1 MTATAAPPRA
11 AGRSDGA
18 PPPRVPNRLATGGI
32 LGPSVAS
39 GTAVLLAAIALGPVY
54 DAGGWFG
61 ATVLTVAAVTAVGGL
76 ATWVRLPLFLVP
88 IVQAVALFAVL
99 VARFTTDAPLGFV
112 PTPDAL
118 AALRE
123 VLSTGMGEVNRYAP
137 PVPVSTAVTAVTAI
151 GLGCVAIVVFVLQV
165 NLRMPVAAGLAL
177 ISVYVVPS
185 LVLDEGAPWWGFA
198 AVAAGWMLLLISDE
212 RVGLVGWGRVLR
224 RSEGGPA
231 SSAASGLSS
240 AALRLGVVAVVTAVA
255 LPILVPSL
263 TDAVLGRHTTGFGTG
278 DGTGTAPGQV
288 GLDPFVSLR
297 RDLLEQPDVVV
308 LRYTTNAQTPSYL
321 RTVVLEQYVGERWV
335 PRAFD
340 PASATR
346 VTGDTQL
353 PVSIG
358 TGVATTRETYDLT
371 ADRLVNPYVPVPENA
386 TAVRGLTGQWYDDS
400 VTGTIFGIDSTTKDA
415 SWSVDALAA
424 APTTAQFQ
432 ASTSG
437 ASPDLEQLRV
447 AGDVPDVLTAD
458 ARAWTADG
466 TTNYEKAILLQNHFL
481 QNFTYSTAA
490 ASDQSSSAIESFL
503 RDRSGYCQQ
512 FAATMALMARSLGI
526 PARVV
531 VGYTP
536 GTRDGNT
543 WVVTGKDAHAWP
555 ELLFP
560 GIGWVRFEPT
570 PRSVTDGGGV
580 QVPDYAR
587 TLPAAPSDPG
597 ATPRPT
603 STSGSGKLD
612 ELLKDPSGS
621 AAPFDGPAAVT
632 TADQWRVRVLLVVL
646 VLGLL
651 LAAVPAAWRW
661 SRRRRRLSSSASV
674 EDAWEELRDTARDLG
689 IDWSDARTPRQAVAG
704 VIAEQH
710 LTGTVAEAATR
721 VGRVTERSRYAPLPP
736 STEGLAEDVSTVRT
750 ALLDRVDRPTRV
762 RAILLPASLRR
773 SGD

>member
-1 MTATAAPPRA
+1 MTASTAPPRA
-11 AGRSDGA
+11 EGRGDGA
-18 PPPRVPNRLATGGI
+18 PPSRAPNRLATSGV

-39 GTAVLLAAIALGPVY
+39 GGAVLLAAIALAPVF
-54 DAGGWFG
+54 DTGGWFG
-61 ATVLTVAAVTAVGGL
+61 ATVITVAAVTAVGGV
-76 ATWVRLPLFLVP
+76 ATWARLPLFLVP

-99 VARFTTDAPLGFV
+99 VARFTTDPPLGFV
-112 PTPDAL
+112 PTSDAM

-123 VLSTGMGEVNRYAP
+123 VLATGMGEVNRYAP
-137 PVPVSTAVTAVTAI
+137 PVPVSSAVTAVTAI

-177 ISVYVVPS
+177 ISVYVVPA
-185 LVLDEGAPWWGFA
+185 LVLDEGAPWWAFA

-224 RSEGGPA
+224 RTEGGA
-231 SSAASGLSS
+231 ATSAASGLSS
-240 AALRLGVVAVVTAVA
+240 AALRLGGIAVVTAVA

-263 TDAVLGRHTTGFGTG
+263 TDAVLGRHPTGFGSG
-278 DGTGTAPGQV
+278 EGTGNAPDQV
-288 GLDPFVSLR
+288 GLNPFVSLR
-297 RDLLEQPDVVV
+297 RDLLEQPDAVV
-308 LRYTTNAQTPSYL
+308 LRYTTTTAAPSYL
-321 RTVVLEQYVGERWV
+321 RAVVLEQYVGEKWL
-335 PRAFD
+335 PRALD
-340 PASATR
+340 PATATR
-346 VTGDTQL
+346 VTDGTALQ
-353 PVSIG
+353 VAIG
-358 TGVATTRETYDLT
+358 TGVATTRQTYDLT

-386 TAVRGLTGQWYDDS
+386 TAVRGLAGQWYDDNQ
-400 VTGTIFGIDSTTKDA
+400 TGTIFGIDSTTKDA

-437 ASPDLEQLRV
+437 SSPDLEQLRV
-447 AGDVPDVLTAD
+447 AGDLPEVLTAD

-466 TTNYEKAILLQNHFL
+466 ATNYEKAILLQNHFL
-481 QNFTYSTAA
+481 QNFAYSTAA
-490 ASDQSSSAIESFL
+490 AADQSSSAIESFL

-536 GTRDGNT
+536 GTKDGNT

-555 ELLFP
+555 ELFFP

-570 PRSVTDGGGV
+570 PRSATDGGGV
-580 QVPDYAR
+580 QVPAYAQS
-587 TLPAAPSDPG
+587 LPPAATDPG
-597 ATPRPT
+597 ATPRPS
-603 STSGSGKLD
+603 STSVNGKLGN
-612 ELLKDPSGS
+612 LLDTGAG
-621 AAPFDGPAAVT
+621 AAVPFDGPAAVT
-632 TADQWRVRVLLVVL
+632 TADEWRQRGLLALLVV
-646 VLGLL
+646 GLL
-651 LAAVPAAWRW
+651 LAAAPAAWRW
-661 SRRRRRLSSSASV
+661 ARRRRRLSASASV
-674 EDAWEELRDTARDLG
+674 EDAWEELRDTALDLG

-704 VIAEQH
+704 VIAGQH

-736 STEGLAEDVSTVRT
+736 SAEGLAEDVSAVRT
-750 ALLDRVDRPTRV
+750 ALLDRVDRSARL

-773 SGD
+773 SDD